1 VALLHAAKAM
11 TLDDFEP
18 LSRAERLL
26 LDAYASGGI
35 ARVGYRRPPA
45 PSADV
50 TVRAEFLAFMAR
62 GGDNRSAAQ
71 GRRIE
76 VLGAWVVGRFSVQGA
91 SVPTSLWLFRCVFDH
106 APVFDGAR
114 MAGSLGFPDCAMP
127 GLRAQGCIVAGS
139 LTLNSGCSVLGEVRL
154 ARSAILRDLN
164 CERAHLGG
172 GLDAPDAGQ
181 RPLVAD
187 GLRVGGD
194 VLICKGFEAAGEVRF
209 FGARI
214 EGDLRASGARLHGG
228 VDADGARHVALN
240 LDRVHVAG
248 SVLLDNGFSAAGT
261 VRLERARIGGDLDG
275 TSAAFD
281 VVGDATWSD
290 GAALLMDGARVHGVL
305 RLQRLQT
312 ALLGA
317 SVVDARVGTLA
328 DDASTWGQRHRLD
341 GFRYKRLAEGA
352 PTDANFRRG
361 WLTRQRPSHLDA
373 DFRPDPWRQVI
384 KVLRRMGHGGD
395 ADALAVGRENWLRR
409 IGRIGADAPRGLRW
423 LPRLGHCLFGWVA
436 GYGHRPLRL
445 LMAMVGVWLLCAG
458 VYQFSATQGLM
469 APVNP
474 LLFSLERLLP
484 LLDLWQRQALVG
496 APSGLAGLADA
507 AEVVKGGSDWG
518 AVVQGVVV
526 LEAALGWAACL
537 TLIAT
542 IAGWADRDRRF

>member
-1 VALLHAAKAM
+1 M

-26 LDAYASGGI
+26 LDAYAAGGI

-45 PSADV
+45 PTPDV
-50 TVRAEFLAFMAR
+50 TLRAEFLAFLAR
-62 GGDNRSAAQ
+62 GGSDRGHAQ

-76 VLGAWVVGRFSVQGA
+76 VLGAWVQGHFSVQGT
-91 SVPTSLWLFRCVFDH
+91 SIPVSLWLFRCVFDH

-114 MAGSLGFPDCAMP
+114 LAGSVGFPDCALP
-127 GLRAQGCIVAGS
+127 GLRAQGCIIAGS

-172 GLDAPDAGQ
+172 GFDSPAAGQ

-194 VLICKGFEAAGEVRF
+194 VLIGKGFEAAGEVRF

-214 EGDLRASGARLHGG
+214 EGDLRATGARLHGG

-248 SVLLDNGFSAAGT
+248 SVFLDNGFSAAGT
-261 VRLERARIGGDLDG
+261 VRFQRARIGGDLDATG
-275 TSAAFD
+275 AAFD

-290 GAALLMDGARVHGVL
+290 GAALWMDGARVHGVL

-317 SVVDARVGTLA
+317 SLVDARVGTLA

-341 GFRYKRLAEGA
+341 GFRYARLGDGA
-352 PTDANFRRG
+352 PTDADFRRG

-384 KVLRRMGHGGD
+384 KVLRRMGHSGE
-395 ADALAVGRENWLRR
+395 AATLALGRENWLRR

-423 LPRLGHCLFGWVA
+423 LPRLGHCVFGWVA
-436 GYGHRPLRL
+436 GYGYRPLRL
-445 LMAMVGVWLLCAG
+445 LAAMVAVWLVCAW
-458 VYQFSATQGLM
+458 VYQFGSAQGAM

-484 LLDLWQRQALVG
+484 LLDLWQRHAVTATPTNG
-496 APSGLAGLADA
+496 AHLASEWA
-507 AEVVKGGSDWG
+507 
-518 AVVQGVVV
+518 AVVHGVVV
-526 LEAALGWAACL
+526 LEATLGWAACL

-542 IAGWADRDRRF
+542 LAGWVDRDRRL